1 MRGTLTGAAGALLV
15 GGTTALAFFSGGF
28 FDRPRIIA
36 ALVAWALVILA
47 AVVVARPLPSGL
59 PGRLALVGLALL
71 LGWSALSMTWAP
83 LAGRVEDDV
92 QRLLLYLGAFIA
104 AMALLRGPRAR
115 QWLEPALVLGALVV
129 VVYGLS
135 ERLLPGLVELDRSFA
150 AAGRLEQPLTYWNAF
165 GLLAA
170 LGLVLAVRLA
180 GDADRPGSLR
190 GAAAAAGVVLGLGA
204 YLTFGRGALAAVA
217 AGLLV
222 LIALA
227 PDGRFQL
234 LSAAV
239 VAGAAGLAALL
250 ATRYPTVKTLVEGQE
265 GDASA
270 GAQTLIGTLL
280 LALAAAALVMRE
292 SRWAARLP
300 SLRVS
305 RPAAVLMATGLVLVM
320 GAIATA
326 VFEGKPEAVSPE
338 QRADPA
344 RLGSVDSNRYR
355 YWEVALETWADRPLS
370 GIGSGGFQVEW
381 LKVRDRVDTSGDA
394 HSLYLETGA
403 ELGIIGVALL
413 LLFLGAVAAAVVR
426 LYRLDARAAVGP
438 AAGLTAWAVH
448 AGLDWDWEMPAVT
461 LPALLLAAAAIA
473 WSDVPPPRPG
483 QSARNLRMRPRTQM
497 LALLLSLALA
507 VPGTAFAQSAGDD
520 QYVDP
525 FQDPQGQNQGGG
537 GDSGS
542 QGDAETVQPAEPQVA
557 PEATPVAPSE
567 TTAPSES
574 TAAQTLP
581 VTGLP
586 ALGVA
591 LAGAFLLASGMILR
605 RRA

>member
-1 MRGTLTGAAGALLV
+1 MRATLTGAAGALLV
-15 GGTTALAFFSGGF
+15 GGPTALAFFSGGF
-28 FDRPRIIA
+28 FDRSRIVA
-36 ALVAWALVILA
+36 GLAAWALVILA
-47 AVVVARPLPSGL
+47 ALLVPRPLPREL
-59 PGRLALVGLALL
+59 PGRLALAALALL
-71 LGWSALSMTWAP
+71 TGWTALSITWAP
-83 LAGRVEDDV
+83 LAARAEDDL
-92 QRLLLYLGAFIA
+92 QRLLLYLGFLIA
-104 AMALLRGPRAR
+104 AVALLRGSRAR
-115 QWLEPALVLGALVV
+115 RWLEPALVLGAFVV
-129 VVYGLS
+129 VGYGLS
-135 ERLLPGLVELDRSFA
+135 ERFLPGLVELDRSFA

-170 LGLVLAVRLA
+170 LGLVLAVRIA
-180 GDADRPGSLR
+180 GDADRPGPLR

-217 AGLLV
+217 AGVLV

-239 VAGAAGLAALL
+239 VTGAAGLAALL

-270 GAQTLIGTLL
+270 GARTLIGTLL
-280 LALAAAALVMRE
+280 LALAAAALVVRE

-355 YWEVALETWADRPLS
+355 YWEVALETWADRPLR

-403 ELGIIGVALL
+403 ELGIVGVALL
-413 LLFLGAVAAAVVR
+413 LVFLGAVAAAVVR
-426 LYRLDARAAVGP
+426 LYRLDRRAAAGP

-473 WSDVPPPRPG
+473 WSDMPSPR
-483 QSARNLRMRPRTQM
+483 
-497 LALLLSLALA
+497 
-507 VPGTAFAQSAGDD
+507 
-520 QYVDP
+520 
-525 FQDPQGQNQGGG
+525 
-537 GDSGS
+537 
-542 QGDAETVQPAEPQVA
+542 AEA
-557 PEATPVAPSE
+557 
-567 TTAPSES
+567 
-574 TAAQTLP
+574 
-581 VTGLP
+581 
-586 ALGVA
+586 
-591 LAGAFLLASGMILR
+591 IC
-605 RRA
+605 

>member
-1 MRGTLTGAAGALLV
+1 M
-15 GGTTALAFFSGGF
+15 
-28 FDRPRIIA
+28 
-36 ALVAWALVILA
+36 
-47 AVVVARPLPSGL
+47 
-59 PGRLALVGLALL
+59 
-71 LGWSALSMTWAP
+71 
-83 LAGRVEDDV
+83 
-92 QRLLLYLGAFIA
+92 
-104 AMALLRGPRAR
+104 
-115 QWLEPALVLGALVV
+115 
-129 VVYGLS
+129 
-135 ERLLPGLVELDRSFA
+135 ELDRSFA

-170 LGLVLAVRLA
+170 LGLVLAVRIA
-180 GDADRPGSLR
+180 GDADRPGPLR

-217 AGLLV
+217 AGVLV

-239 VAGAAGLAALL
+239 VTGAAGLAALL

-265 GDASA
+265 GDTSA
-270 GAQTLIGTLL
+270 GARTLIGTLL
-280 LALAAAALVMRE
+280 LALAAAALVVRE

-355 YWEVALETWADRPLS
+355 YWEVALETWADRPLR

-403 ELGIIGVALL
+403 ELGIVGAALL
-413 LLFLGAVAAAVVR
+413 LVFLGAVAAAVVR
-426 LYRLDARAAVGP
+426 LYRLDRRAAAGP
-438 AAGLTAWAVH
+438 AAVLTAWAVH

-473 WSDVPPPRPG
+473 WSDVPSPR
-483 QSARNLRMRPRTQM
+483 
-497 LALLLSLALA
+497 
-507 VPGTAFAQSAGDD
+507 
-520 QYVDP
+520 
-525 FQDPQGQNQGGG
+525 
-537 GDSGS
+537 
-542 QGDAETVQPAEPQVA
+542 
-557 PEATPVAPSE
+557 
-567 TTAPSES
+567 
-574 TAAQTLP
+574 
-581 VTGLP
+581 
-586 ALGVA
+586 
-591 LAGAFLLASGMILR
+591 AGAIC
-605 RRA
+605 